1 MKIFVYKVLFVFF
14 FIFVLFHLTFGYTI
28 RSFESKFYNTFSKD
42 KITFIKDKI
51 REEMKNSIKKD
62 KILYEDDALLIN
74 KFINKIVSEIK

>member
-1 MKIFVYKVLFVFF
+1 MFIKFFLFFF